1 MVNLHIGFDD
11 TDSPRGGCTTHIAA
25 LLVEK
30 LAKLGVRFIDYPNLI
45 RLNPN
50 VPWKTRGNGALCLRI
65 ECNRDLVR
73 TIFEMVASVVEE
85 NSDMGFAD
93 TDPGIVFFQGKKIP
107 LQLRQFTKRTIQ
119 NIVRI
124 DEALDLMK
132 SFNCEALGFR
142 TGYGIVGALAA
153 VGETLEGDHTYE
165 VITYRKPENWGTKRK
180 LDLKSVEEM
189 DQKMK
194 GKTYNNVDEET
205 GRILITPRG
214 PDPIFYGIRGETGK
228 DVLLAQGMIR
238 SSEPVERYVLYRTNQ
253 GTDAH
258 LRRIGSLSDISP
270 FNSVIVNGVV
280 SSMPKLVPKRHRIF
294 TIKDSTGCIDCAA
307 YEPTGT
313 LRKVARQLTIGDE
326 IEVCGGVRSSGN
338 NPLTINLEKIRLRK
352 LSSRL
357 IMRNPRC
364 LKCDKRM
371 KSAGKGKGFKCPS
384 CGFRSLDIQKK
395 AIRENRDLKKGLFV
409 TSPRSQRHLTKP
421 LCRYG
426 KEKSGKPTNML
437 DHWHRP

>member
-1 MVNLHIGFDD
+1 
-11 TDSPRGGCTTHIAA
+11 
-25 LLVEK
+25 
-30 LAKLGVRFIDYPNLI
+30 
-45 RLNPN
+45 
-50 VPWKTRGNGALCLRI
+50 
-65 ECNRDLVR
+65 
-73 TIFEMVASVVEE
+73 MVASVVEE
-85 NSDMGFAD
+85 NSDMGFVD

-107 LQLRQFTKRTIQ
+107 LQLRQFAERTIQ

-124 DEALDLMK
+124 DEALNLIK

-194 GKTYNNVDEET
+194 GRTYNNVDEET

-238 SSEPVERYVLYRTNQ
+238 SSESVERYVLYRTNQ

-258 LRRIGSLSDISP
+258 LRRMGSISDIRP

-294 TIKDSTGCIDCAA
+294 TVKDSTGCVECAA

-313 LRKVARQLTIGDE
+313 LRKVARQLMIGDE

-357 IMRNPRC
+357 IMQNPRC

-384 CGFRSLDIQKK
+384 CSFRSLDMQKK
-395 AIRENRDLKKGLFV
+395 TIRENRDLKKGLFV

-426 KEKSGKPTNML
+426 KEKSGKPVNML

>member
-11 TDSPRGGCTTHIAA
+11 TDSPRGGCTTYIAA

-30 LAKLGVRFIDYPNLI
+30 LVKLGVGFIDYPNLI

-85 NSDMGFAD
+85 NSDMGFVD

-107 LQLRQFTKRTIQ
+107 LQLRQFAKRTIQ

-132 SFNCEALGFR
+132 SFNCEALGFL
-142 TGYGIVGALAA
+142 TSYGLVGALAA

-165 VITYRKPENWGTKRK
+165 VITYRKPESWGTKRK

-194 GKTYNNVDEET
+194 GRTYNNVDEET

-228 DVLLAQGMIR
+228 DVLFAQGMIR
-238 SSEPVERYVLYRTNQ
+238 SSESVERYVLYRTNQ

-258 LRRIGSLSDISP
+258 LRRMGSISDIRP

-294 TIKDSTGCIDCAA
+294 AIKDSTGCIDCAA

-313 LRKVARQLTIGDE
+313 LRRVARQLTIGDE

-357 IMRNPRC
+357 VMRNPRC
-364 LKCDKRM
+364 QKCDKRM
-371 KSAGKGKGFKCPS
+371 KSAGKGKGFKCSS

-426 KEKSGKPTNML
+426 KEKSGKPASML
-437 DHWHRP
+437 DHWHTP

>member
-65 ECNRDLVR
+65 ECNRDLIR

-85 NSDMGFAD
+85 NSDMGFVD

-107 LQLRQFTKRTIQ
+107 LQLRQFAERTIQ

-124 DEALDLMK
+124 DEALNLIK

-194 GKTYNNVDEET
+194 GRTYNNVDEET

-238 SSEPVERYVLYRTNQ
+238 SSESVERYVLYRTNQ

-258 LRRIGSLSDISP
+258 LRRMGSISDIRP

-294 TIKDSTGCIDCAA
+294 TVKDSTGCVECAA

-313 LRKVARQLTIGDE
+313 LRKVARQLMIGDE

-357 IMRNPRC
+357 IMQNPRC

-384 CGFRSLDIQKK
+384 CSFRSLDMQKK
-395 AIRENRDLKKGLFV
+395 TIRENRDLKKGLFV

-426 KEKSGKPTNML
+426 KEKSGKPVNML